1 MYVTISNQSPAFLL
15 SVLIHFCFLMFFL
28 DVFVADGRPIQR
40 LDPNHPS
47 LMAFDVVY
55 NWEGVQEDDLRMA
68 IMAMFVLSL
77 LVLGFVVGYI
87 TCIYDRDAGGWD
99 VAKNKGTGKP
109 QQTTSVSGSRGGV
122 YMKSNTQ

>member
-1 MYVTISNQSPAFLL
+1 
-15 SVLIHFCFLMFFL
+15 MFFL
-28 DVFVADGRPIQR
+28 DICVVDGRPIQR

-99 VAKNKGTGKP
+99 VAKNG
-109 QQTTSVSGSRGGV
+109 
-122 YMKSNTQ
+122 